1 MDGIER
7 LDEIERQILALGR
20 HNCHRKDLLKMLKHC
35 EQLSTQMSK
44 ETVECRRLRK
54 PTQTYTKLL
63 ESFEECVRNLEHH
76 LLMARLAS

>member
-1 MDGIER
+1 
-7 LDEIERQILALGR
+7 
-20 HNCHRKDLLKMLKHC
+20 MLKHC